1 MHNQTMRT
9 LALLALVPLLS
20 SKASIA
26 AKRQS
31 GGTVALVNVRV
42 VSMNPDD
49 RVSRQLNLGTEAR
62 GTPMRLDIDRAWH
75 PFEGIYL
82 LEAGQARLWREPFSA
97 RRAGIDP

>member
-62 GTPMRLDIDRAWH
+62 GTSRAI
-75 PFEGIYL
+75 G
-82 LEAGQARLWREPFSA
+82 ARLEKRLAPL
-97 RRAGIDP
+97 AGGALKRKVLCVST